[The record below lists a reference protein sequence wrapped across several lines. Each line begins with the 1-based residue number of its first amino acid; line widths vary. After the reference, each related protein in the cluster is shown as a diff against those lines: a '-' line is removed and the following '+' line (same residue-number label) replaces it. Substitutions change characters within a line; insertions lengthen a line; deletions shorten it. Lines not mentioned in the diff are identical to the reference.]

1 MSVVEGD
8 LNCQPHYRPSSSLG
22 PGTKGK
28 KLVLIWA
35 IAKGQN
41 PTKQNKTLLHC
52 VIVTHRLYSG
62 GAEQLLANCLGL
74 KTDPVSVT
82 YSIC

>member
-8 LNCQPHYRPSSSLG
+8 LSATLSPLEFIGINMG
-22 PGTKGK
+22 NK
-28 KLVLIWA
+28 KRS
-35 IAKGQN
+35 K
-41 PTKQNKTLLHC
+41 PYKTKQNKTLLHC

-62 GAEQLLANCLGL
+62 GAEQLLAKCLGL

-82 YSIC
+82 YSVC